1 MKRLFKNCFRN
12 LETRRTGIRYFS
24 GTNKLNV
31 KKVETVKNV
40 PEKSISYEKKLDD
53 IFSVVS
59 ELHHNNNFLKI
70 FYYRFFRSIKHYKDT
85 EYTEEIGKLIF
96 SHSSS
101 RRYYLIN
108 ALFLGSYM
116 LYSYFINKNED
127 VPSSIKNTSLGFSII
142 AGSALLGMLYFSRRH
157 VKMIYFHKNSKNF
170 EIITYNY
177 LGLIN
182 RKHNIAV
189 KDLKRVVPLVKGRL
203 QQKSGIFSMEFLVSG
218 KKENFYFRPLEIV
231 NKELFDILI
240 KKKMEI

>member
-1 MKRLFKNCFRN
+1 MKRLFINCFRN
-12 LETRRTGIRYFS
+12 LEIPRTSVRHFCEI
-24 GTNKLNV
+24 NKLNV
-31 KKVETVKNV
+31 KKAENVKNV
-40 PEKSISYEKKLDD
+40 PEKNISYEKKLDD

-59 ELHHNNNFLKI
+59 ELHHNNNFLKV
-70 FYYRFFRSIKHYKDT
+70 FYYQFFRSIEHYKNT
-85 EYTEEIGKLIF
+85 QYSEEIGKLIF

-101 RRYYLIN
+101 KRYYLIN

-116 LYSYFINKNED
+116 IYTYFIYKNED
-127 VPSSIKNTSLGFSII
+127 VPSSIKNTSLGFSIV
-142 AGSALLGMLYFSRRH
+142 AGLALFGMLYFSRRH
-157 VKMIYFHKNSKNF
+157 VKMLYFHKNNKNL

-182 RKHNIAV
+182 RKHNIPV
-189 KDLKRVVPLVKGRL
+189 KDLKKVVPLVKGRL
-203 QQKSGIFSMEFLVSG
+203 QQRSGIFTLEFVVSG